1 MAWPM
6 VPKRES
12 RAERFDELA
21 FDCARQLER
30 AWGRPFPAFDLGV
43 EAVPP
48 GDPAQGEHDEVPLG
62 RMFAA
67 RGRDVARIVIYRRP
81 IETRAE
87 SDRELADLV
96 AEVVTEQV
104 AALLGVDPGALD
116 PRFGTD

>member
-1 MAWPM
+1 MA
-6 VPKRES
+6 S
-12 RAERFDELA
+12 RAERFDELVL
-21 FDCARQLER
+21 DCAQRLER
-30 AWGRPFPAFDLGV
+30 AWGRPFPEFDLGF

-48 GDPAQGEHDEVPLG
+48 SDPAPWEHDEVPLG

-87 SDRELADLV
+87 SDCELADLV